1 MDINNSVTQVK
12 EPLGRIMGKIGRT
25 LMANIHKS
33 LPGVTIKRSYYPL
46 LLIDAGRGKM
56 TQNDLARELSCN
68 KVQVV
73 RIINYLSSAG
83 YVERVPDPRDRRK
96 YNLTVTE
103 KAQAE
108 IPDIKKAL
116 EKYTDKALRNIP
128 EEKVHELYSLLH
140 LIERNLS
147 N

>member
-1 MDINNSVTQVK
+1 MKQESNNAQVK

-46 LLIDAGRGKM
+46 LLIEAGKGRM
-56 TQNDLARELSCN
+56 TQNDLAGKLSCN

-83 YVERVPDPRDRRK
+83 YVERVPDPCDRRK
-96 YNLTVTE
+96 YNLKVTE

-108 IPDIKKAL
+108 IPDIRRAL
-116 EKYTDKALRNIP
+116 EKYTDKALTNIP
-128 EEKVHELYSLLH
+128 EEKVQELYSLLH
-140 LIERNLS
+140 LIEKNLS